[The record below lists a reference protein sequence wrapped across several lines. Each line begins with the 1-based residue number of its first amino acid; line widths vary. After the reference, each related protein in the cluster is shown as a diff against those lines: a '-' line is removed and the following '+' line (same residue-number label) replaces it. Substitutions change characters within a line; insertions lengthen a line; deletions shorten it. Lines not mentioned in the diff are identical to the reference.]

1 MGLVI
6 LALAGLT
13 GVAAI
18 LIVSGNTHAFSGNH
32 LASAP
37 SRPVSPLDE
46 AERILGSRYAK
57 GEITPDEY
65 SRMISIL
72 RR

>member
-1 MGLVI
+1 MGLAI
-6 LALAGLT
+6 LALAALT

-18 LIVSGNTHAFSGNH
+18 LIVSGNAHAFSGNH
-32 LASAP
+32 LATTP

-46 AERILGSRYAK
+46 AERILGGRYAR
-57 GEITPDEY
+57 GEITHDEY

>member
-1 MGLVI
+1 MGLAI

-18 LIVSGNTHAFSGNH
+18 LIVSGNSHAFSGNH
-32 LASAP
+32 LATAA

-46 AERILGSRYAK
+46 AERILGGRYAR
-57 GEITPDEY
+57 GEITSDEY
-65 SRMISIL
+65 ARMMTIL